1 MVCEDWSDEAGQD
14 FAAERI
20 ARFSMYQA
28 GQSCIAVQRVFLHD
42 KHYESMRQRILSWI
56 GMLSTG
62 APDDDATDVGPLI
75 DERAAVRVEQWIDE
89 AVAGGA
95 TVLTGGGR
103 VGAVVE
109 PTVIEDAPRGARV
122 LDDEVFGPVVALC
135 KVSSDE
141 DAFEKVNESRF
152 GLQAGVFTS
161 NLQTAFRA
169 SRVLNV
175 GGVIVGD
182 VPRYRAD
189 QMPYGGVK
197 DSGTGK
203 EGVLSAMEDL
213 TEEKVLV
220 LTGIDVL

>member
-1 MVCEDWSDEAGQD
+1 MSV
-14 FAAERI
+14 
-20 ARFSMYQA
+20 
-28 GQSCIAVQRVFLHD
+28 
-42 KHYESMRQRILSWI
+42 
-56 GMLSTG
+56 
-62 APDDDATDVGPLI
+62 PLI